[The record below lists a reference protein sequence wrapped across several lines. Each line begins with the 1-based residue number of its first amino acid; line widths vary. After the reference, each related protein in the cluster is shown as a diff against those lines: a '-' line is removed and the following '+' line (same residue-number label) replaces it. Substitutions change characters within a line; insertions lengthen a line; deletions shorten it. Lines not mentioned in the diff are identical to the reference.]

1 MSPTRAAVLV
11 AAGAS
16 LFATAG
22 VAQGL
27 GPHVPE
33 LQLACVRLL
42 GAGAVFA
49 LLARRLPF
57 ELLRVGPVV
66 AAAAAQA
73 VFQVSIFTAFGR
85 VGVAVGTLVAIGLSP
100 LVTGLVARDRSVRW
114 LVSTVVALVG
124 LALLIGTAGTPDVA
138 GLVAAVLA
146 AVSLAA
152 YIVAIGRP
160 VPTEPPLLE
169 RLAVTFGAGGVLLV
183 PFALLAGE
191 PSWGV
196 RPTAWALVAF
206 VALVPTVLAYRLYNA
221 GSPHV
226 GAPAT
231 ATLGLLE
238 PVVAAVLGVVV
249 LGEALTP
256 VGVLGAVL
264 VIAAVLVLVTAP
276 REAETAPGR
285 L

>member
-1 MSPTRAAVLV
+1 MSPARAAVLV

-33 LQLACVRLL
+33 LQLACLRLL
-42 GAGAVFA
+42 GAGAVFGLLAGRLPLA
-49 LLARRLPF
+49 LLRARP
-57 ELLRVGPVV
+57 VVV
-66 AAAAAQA
+66 AAVAQA

-100 LVTGLVARDRSVRW
+100 LLTGLVARDRSLRW

-124 LALLIGTAGTPDVA
+124 LALLVGTSGTPDVA
-138 GLVAAVLA
+138 GLAAAVVAAA
-146 AVSLAA
+146 ALAA
-152 YIVAIGRP
+152 YILAIGRP
-160 VPTEPPLLE
+160 VAGEPPLLD
-169 RLAVTFGAGGVLLV
+169 RLATTFAGGGVVLV
-183 PFALLAGE
+183 PFALLAGA
-191 PSWGV
+191 PTWAD
-196 RPTAWALVAF
+196 RPTAWALVVF

-238 PVVAAVLGVVV
+238 PVVAAVLGVLV
-249 LGEALTP
+249 LGETLTP
-256 VGVLGAVL
+256 AGAVGAVL
-264 VIAAVLVLVTAP
+264 VVAAVLVLVTAP
-276 REAETAPGR
+276 RPAATAPGR